1 MSRSAK
7 GQMAWEKGPV
17 NDSGILRCWE
27 AVVLAAGAS
36 TRMVFH
42 KALMPWQGQPLV
54 AHQVKELL
62 ATRARRVV
70 VVLGAEAQ
78 EIAAELQRHVPQSPA
93 APWGGE
99 PRLEIVVNPKWREG
113 KSSSIRSGVAAL
125 SAEVTDLLLLTVDQP
140 IRAEVLEGLMGAH
153 EMMGK
158 PVTLPGAGGR
168 KGHPVALSAGLREE
182 LGSLQEEHQ
191 GLRAL
196 IRRLEKEGG
205 VAVYEM
211 AAPCIFWNFNRPED
225 AAIAHEPVRVRP
237 VAFGRKFPLSG
248 KSKSDWE
255 VLE

>member
-1 MSRSAK
+1 
-7 GQMAWEKGPV
+7 MAWEKGPV

-36 TRMVFH
+36 NRMVFH

>member
-1 MSRSAK
+1 
-7 GQMAWEKGPV
+7 MAWEKGPV

>member
-1 MSRSAK
+1 M
-7 GQMAWEKGPV
+7 